1 MLFAATLVRVL
12 QNCCSVWSSSVHTL
26 IILWECTS
34 WALSD
39 QLVALSVVASLFLHT
54 TQSVRRDGSCSV
66 TVQCV
71 AAGVC
76 LDSIKSDF
84 FSPTIDAW
92 DDYSSSGIG
101 TLSAIPSS
109 FSSFCSVLQIMATFC
124 MVHGLHRTSI
134 SESWLNIELMAKAVL
149 KKRAYKETLSPSPPP
164 PSHIY
169 FAHMGRGK
177 HLKGYRVKWKL
188 NIIWVSELGDV
199 CGWVCFPFAVDIPN
213 QLLHVCAFA
222 VKKLSANIYG

>member
-84 FSPTIDAW
+84 FLPTIDAW

-109 FSSFCSVLQIMATFC
+109 FSSFCSVLQIYGYILYGPWFTQNFDF
-124 MVHGLHRTSI
+124 R
-134 SESWLNIELMAKAVL
+134 ELVEYWTYGKSSV
-149 KKRAYKETLSPSPPP
+149 KKTCIQRDTEPITPPP
-164 PSHIY
+164 PPIYISHIWE
-169 FAHMGRGK
+169 GGS
-177 HLKGYRVKWKL
+177 
-188 NIIWVSELGDV
+188 I
-199 CGWVCFPFAVDIPN
+199 
-213 QLLHVCAFA
+213 
-222 VKKLSANIYG
+222 